1 MQESDAF
8 EYHGERSSEE
18 DREFDVYIG
27 ALEEVL
33 MDTRFSDAQAQFCEK
48 YCGNL
53 KIYYDFF
60 HFLVKYIIDEFED
73 SDEYKLSYTRIHEEY
88 VEVVEKLLIECM
100 SRKIRTFDMNRFE
113 TLLSDRKDEIGDDIL
128 SILLSFDDMEEFKEL
143 MLSHKKEK
151 TEESKSLA
159 VYGKRMA

>member
-1 MQESDAF
+1 MQEAEAF
-8 EYHGERSSEE
+8 EYHGERSSAE
-18 DREFDVYIG
+18 DREFDQYIG

-33 MDTRFSDAQAQFCEK
+33 MDNRFSDVQSQFCEK

-53 KIYYDFF
+53 KTLSDFQLF
-60 HFLVKYIIDEFED
+60 MKSIVDEFED

-88 VEVVEKLLIECM
+88 VEIVEKLLVESM
-100 SRKIRTFDMNRFE
+100 SRKIDAFDMNRFE
-113 TLLSDRKDEIGDDIL
+113 TLLSERKDEIGDDIL
-128 SILLSFDDMEEFKEL
+128 SILLSFDDIEEFKEL